1 MIFYKTVILFSFQL
15 KILSA
20 QYSPKKYE
28 GIMDVT
34 LTDFYL
40 IVTDNKDTF
49 SNTMITISKTKSF
62 NEEARYVILF
72 NNPDQRNEGR
82 QIACEFLNMLFKEY
96 RAVNVV
102 VLYAND
108 AFSYEIYLGDPY
120 GVNGKVCGD
129 IEGMRGAPVCG
140 KMKTV
145 LAGICNRG
153 ILENKKVTAKW
164 LDMEKIPDE
173 MGKDCIFTLCA
184 RVQEPFINEGCK
196 DGMEIM
202 ILNFLQDEMG
212 FGINTTCTTLDRG
225 ERQEDG
231 SWTFLLNEV
240 REDRCDIIAGAF
252 FPDYDTHEDF
262 AYTDY
267 YLQDYYRFF
276 VPKAPIEPRWKG
288 LINIYSSDIWYAVL
302 TTFIIAWI
310 FWFIFGIFSLESYQH
325 RQFILICL
333 NVLCVFLGISANNR
347 PQYNSLRFFF
357 CILALYALIITTL
370 YTSKLID
377 VFTNPKDDYQIDSLD
392 ELLDSNLQI
401 GGRLETMDWFDN
413 GDGLDEEIFSRFNY
427 SEAFR
432 PSPKTIYEISQGK
445 MALLISQYYVR
456 QTAHRDNVF
465 GMSEELFSNHLEM
478 LAERGFPLIKRI
490 NKILGLFRDIGIM
503 SKLFQDFAFDSN
515 IFARLKLTKRIEYLR
530 NKGKDAEYIEELVE
544 EHDRIQEEENPEIV
558 LTPEHLQGPFS
569 ILILFLSI
577 SCGIFV
583 LELIFNIEVIRNFC
597 AKVWKPFG
605 DRIKAIKME
614 FKKMSPKEQVN
625 VKMQRKNIEIRFTP
639 KKRRVIVFESS
650 KKDLLKKKN
659 KKS

>member
-1 MIFYKTVILFSFQL
+1 MGIFHTKNLSAPAAEIEVQYLADLHQRISVSHDHKDNGMNFQL

-20 QYSPKKYE
+20 QYSPNNYP

-49 SNTMITISKTKSF
+49 SNTIRTISHTKSF

-82 QIACEFLNMLFKEY
+82 QIACEFLNMLFSVY

-108 AFSYEIYLGDPY
+108 AFSYEIYIGDPY
-120 GVNGKVCGD
+120 GVNGKICGD
-129 IEGMRGAPVCG
+129 NNSGRETPACG

-153 ILENKKVTAKW
+153 ILENKQNLINW
-164 LDMEKIPDE
+164 LDMEKIPEE
-173 MGKDCIFTLCA
+173 MGKDCIFNLCA

-202 ILNFLQDEMG
+202 ILGFLQDEMG
-212 FGINTTCTTLDRG
+212 FDINITCTTMDRG

-262 AYTDY
+262 AATDY

-302 TTFIIAWI
+302 TTFIISWI
-310 FWFIFGIFSLESYQH
+310 LWFIFGIFSLESYQH
-325 RQFILICL
+325 RQFILISL
-333 NVLCVFLGISANNR
+333 NVLCIFLGISANNR
-347 PQYNSLRFFF
+347 PEYNSLRFFF
-357 CILALYALIITTL
+357 SILALYALIITTL

-377 VFTNPKDDYQIDSLD
+377 VFTNPKDDYQIDSIV
-392 ELLDSNLQI
+392 ELLESSLPI

-413 GDGLDEEIFSRFNY
+413 GDGLDMEIYARFN
-427 SEAFR
+427 SSQAFR
-432 PSPKTIYEISQGK
+432 PSPKTIHEISQGK
-445 MALLISQYYVR
+445 MALLISEHYVK
-456 QTAHRDNVF
+456 QTIHSNDVF

-503 SKLFQDFAFDSN
+503 SKLFQDFLFDSN
-515 IFARLKLTKRIEYLR
+515 IFAPLKLTKRIEYLR
-530 NKGKDAEYIEELVE
+530 NKGQDTDDLEDFMEDQDH
-544 EHDRIQEEENPEIV
+544 EHEADPEIV
-558 LTPEHLQGPFS
+558 LTPEHLQGPFTLKLKHMQHC
-569 ILILFLSI
+569 IEYDNDNLS
-577 SCGIFV
+577 
-583 LELIFNIEVIRNFC
+583 
-597 AKVWKPFG
+597 
-605 DRIKAIKME
+605 
-614 FKKMSPKEQVN
+614 
-625 VKMQRKNIEIRFTP
+625 
-639 KKRRVIVFESS
+639 
-650 KKDLLKKKN
+650 
-659 KKS
+659 

>member
-1 MIFYKTVILFSFQL
+1 
-15 KILSA
+15 
-20 QYSPKKYE
+20 
-28 GIMDVT
+28 
-34 LTDFYL
+34 
-40 IVTDNKDTF
+40 
-49 SNTMITISKTKSF
+49 
-62 NEEARYVILF
+62 VILF

-82 QIACEFLNMLFKEY
+82 QIACEFLNMLFKGY

-108 AFSYEIYLGDPY
+108 AFSYEIYIGDPY
-120 GVNGKVCGD
+120 GVNGKICGESD
-129 IEGMRGAPVCG
+129 GMRETPVCG

-145 LAGICNRG
+145 YAGICNRG
-153 ILENKKVTAKW
+153 SLENRKNIIDW

-173 MGKDCIFTLCA
+173 MGKDCIFNLCA

-252 FPDYDTHEDF
+252 FPDYDTHDDF

-276 VPKAPIEPRWKG
+276 VPKAPLAPRWKG

-302 TTFIIAWI
+302 TTFVIAWI
-310 FWFIFGIFSLESYQH
+310 FWFIVGIFSPESYQH

-347 PQYNSLRFFF
+347 PQFTTLRFFF
-357 CILALYALIITTL
+357 CILTLYTLIICTL

-377 VFTNPKDDYQIDSLD
+377 VFTNPKEDYQFDSLV
-392 ELLDSNLQI
+392 ELLASNLPI
-401 GGRLETMDWFDN
+401 GGRLETMDWFEND
-413 GDGLDEEIFSRFNY
+413 DELDMEIFARFNY
-427 SEAFR
+427 SAAFR

-445 MALLISQYYVR
+445 MALLISQYYVH
-456 QTAHRDNVF
+456 QTVHRDNVF

-515 IFARLKLTKRIEYLR
+515 IFAPLKLTKRIEYLR
-530 NKGKDAEYIEELVE
+530 NRGQDTDHIEEFIE
-544 EHDRIQEEENPEIV
+544 DHDQVKEEENPEIV

-577 SCGIFV
+577 SCVIFI

-597 AKVWKPFG
+597 AKIWKPFG
-605 DRIKAIKME
+605 DKIEAIKVGFGNM
-614 FKKMSPKEQVN
+614 MPKSEVI
-625 VKMQRKNIEIRFTP
+625 VKMKKRSKEIRFTP
-639 KKRRVIVFESS
+639 KKRRVIMLETS
-650 KKDLLKKKN
+650 KKKTLSKKKP
-659 KKS
+659 